1 MSDTAAGKVSPI
13 RYVTQG
19 VADLDRTVQFY
30 ADAFDFTIKG
40 LGTVPADTPLA
51 AAWRLAPGMSASY
64 VVTGPRNPA
73 APLLRLLQVSEPGER
88 IWGTYERRQ
97 DSGHF
102 AVNYRVPVLESGYR
116 RLLDAGAEVR
126 TTPMFWEL
134 EEGMSAWESQVIDPD
149 GTLLDVFEMQGER
162 VPELFGPIDEACS
175 GVQTMAIHTND
186 GDRAKAFYTAL
197 GFEELYD
204 HVYPGLEDLIHLPK
218 GSKLR
223 NVNLWQPGQSRIGR
237 IEVAQYVGFP
247 GESNRDR
254 AAPPNTGP
262 ISIAFETADLAATR
276 TLLAELGVE
285 EIGGPVEANIP
296 PVGQVMLVTAFGPD
310 GEMLEFFQRG

>member
-1 MSDTAAGKVSPI
+1 MSETAGTVSCV

-19 VADLDRTVQFY
+19 VVDLDRTVQFY
-30 ADAFDFTIKG
+30 ADAFDFTVKG
-40 LGTVPADTPLA
+40 EGDVAADGELA
-51 AAWRLAPGMSASY
+51 KAWRLTPGISARFRI
-64 VVTGPRNPA
+64 VGPKNPA
-73 APLLRLLQVSEPGER
+73 APLLRLVQVSEPGER

-102 AVNYRVPVLESGYR
+102 AVNYRVPELKGGYQ

-162 VPELFGPIDEACS
+162 VPELFGPIEEACS

-197 GFEELYD
+197 GFEQLYD

-223 NVNLWQPGQSRIGR
+223 NVNLWQPEESRIGR
-237 IEVAQYVGFP
+237 IEIAQYVGFP

-254 AAPPNTGP
+254 AAHPNTGP
-262 ISIAFETADLAATR
+262 VSISFETRDLAATR
-276 TLLAELGVE
+276 RLIGEIGAT
-285 EIGGPVEANIP
+285 EIGGPVAMALP
-296 PVGQVMLVTAFGPD
+296 PVGDVLLVTAYGPD
-310 GEMLEFFQRG
+310 GEVLEFFQRV